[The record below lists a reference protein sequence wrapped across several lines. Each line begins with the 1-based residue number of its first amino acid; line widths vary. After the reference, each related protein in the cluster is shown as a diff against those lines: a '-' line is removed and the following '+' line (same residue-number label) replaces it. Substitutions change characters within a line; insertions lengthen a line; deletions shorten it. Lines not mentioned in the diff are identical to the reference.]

1 MTPQHVEVTTTDG
14 VVLRGQ
20 IRPGNDHAVLLLHD
34 SRESSD
40 LDVWNPLIPYL
51 LSTEATIA
59 AFDLRGHGV
68 SYGEPDPSLDASDIA
83 QLATWIRDREA
94 AIVTAI
100 SLGDAAPDLLRA
112 SERTRIDGLV
122 LISPETGEDRF
133 PRGKGAPKLLLGGTH
148 DPAMRA
154 NLKRVQADSY
164 GPALTVNLPTAAQN
178 EALLTGDLGVTCREH
193 IMAFVR
199 ERHWEWS
206 RQAALRAS
214 GKERSA

>member
-1 MTPQHVEVTTTDG
+1 MTPEHVEVMAADR

-20 IRPGNDHAVLLLHD
+20 IRPGNEQTVLLLHD

-40 LDVWNPLIPYL
+40 LDIWNPLVPYL
-51 LSTEATIA
+51 LSSEAVIA

-68 SYGEPDPSLDASDIA
+68 SDGEPDPALDASDIA
-83 QLATWIRDREA
+83 RIVTWIRNRGTE
-94 AIVTAI
+94 IVTAV
-100 SLGDAAPDLLRA
+100 SLGDAAPALLRA
-112 SERTRIDGLV
+112 SEQVRIDGIV
-122 LISPETGEDRF
+122 LISPETAEDRF

-148 DPAMRA
+148 DPITRA

-164 GPALTVNLPTAAQN
+164 GPALTVNLPASAQN
-178 EALLTGDLGVTCREH
+178 EGLLTGDLGITCREH
-193 IMAFVR
+193 ILAFIR

-206 RQAALRAS
+206 RQSALRAS